1 MSNNDPWIDSKAEVP
16 KPSAKKPMN
25 GCLLASLIVGGLGM
39 VCLMVCCGAFAWFG
53 YSMKPTITNVPAEV
67 RAASQQILNINI
79 SDDFIPENAVTMDN
93 MVFTNRTATFRH
105 KEGKGQ
111 LLMGTIM
118 LKMGDPN
125 QAKLQSG
132 QMRGPLEIQVRNN
145 LDVKKTESRDILING
160 QKGSVAI
167 FEATDRTTGKGV
179 HTAELD
185 ISLPSGETFILL
197 RLDDDVWDEAAVLK
211 MLEESKMP
219 GGE

>member
-1 MSNNDPWIDSKAEVP
+1 MSNNDPWIDSKADVP
-16 KPSAKKPMN
+16 KPPAAKPMN

-39 VCLMVCCGAFAWFG
+39 VCLMVCCGAFAWVA

-67 RAASQQILNINI
+67 RAVSQQILAINI
-79 SDDFIPENAVTMDN
+79 SDDFIPENAVTMEN
-93 MVFTNRTATFRH
+93 MIFTNRTVTFRH

-118 LKMGDPN
+118 LKMVDAN

-145 LDVKKTESRDILING
+145 LDIKKTESREIMING
-160 QKGSVAI
+160 QKASVEI
-167 FEATDRTTGKGV
+167 VEATDRSTGKGV
-179 HTAELD
+179 HTADLNL
-185 ISLPSGETFILL
+185 SLPNGEIFILL

-211 MLEESKMP
+211 MLEESKFP